1 MRVLVVNGPN
11 LNLLGT
17 RRPDVYGSLSLDE
30 VEARC
35 RAWGDRLGMT
45 VDTFH
50 SNHEGGLI
58 DRLHE
63 AIGQVDGI
71 VINPGALAH
80 YSYSLHD
87 AVEAVALPVV
97 EVHISDITARE
108 EWRRTSVVAPACIAA
123 ISGKGVDGYREA
135 LEILAA
141 AGGDDAGRRQAQA
154 MGDEE

>member
-17 RRPDVYGSLSLDE
+17 RRPDVYGSLSLGD
-30 VEARC
+30 VEAKC

-45 VDTFH
+45 VDTFQ
-50 SNHEGGLI
+50 SNHEGGLV

-71 VINPGALAH
+71 IINPGALAH

-87 AVEAVALPVV
+87 AVEAVPLPVV

-108 EWRRTSVVAPACIAA
+108 EWRRTSVVAPACVAT
-123 ISGKGVDGYREA
+123 ISGRGVDGYREA
-135 LEILAA
+135 LELLAA
-141 AGGDDAGRRQAQA
+141 TAHPDPPLAEPA
-154 MGDEE
+154 